1 MDAKASTHLCV
12 SPLLERDC
20 NGATSAA
27 PSAYM
32 IVVSGCVPGTMLALS
47 PSGTTIGRAGD
58 SGFQIDD
65 ITVSRRH
72 ALVAVDQEGNVWITD
87 QGSANGTLV
96 NGEAIPPHRSVR
108 LEDRDRVQLG
118 ARVVFK
124 VVRLDPHDE
133 RFQRDMFE
141 RTVRDTLTGLHHRAY
156 FLSQVGVLAE
166 RYASAGIGM
175 AVLMLDIDHFK
186 QINDRFGHVA
196 GDEVLREVATV
207 IREST
212 RAEDLV
218 ARYGGEEFVVALPV
232 SLATLAVQRA
242 ERIRAELAVR
252 TIDAGAHVVRLTA
265 SVGLSFNPPGWPRNE
280 RALIISADQALY
292 QAKARGRNRVVCAA
306 APAQPDSGR
315 TESSIL
321 VAMPAS

>member
-1 MDAKASTHLCV
+1 MRRFRHTG
-12 SPLLERDC
+12 R
-20 NGATSAA
+20 
-27 PSAYM
+27 
-32 IVVSGCVPGTMLALS
+32 SGLR
-47 PSGTTIGRAGD
+47 IG
-58 SGFQIDD
+58 
-65 ITVSRRH
+65 
-72 ALVAVDQEGNVWITD
+72 
-87 QGSANGTLV
+87 
-96 NGEAIPPHRSVR
+96 
-108 LEDRDRVQLG
+108 DRVQLG

-242 ERIRAELAVR
+242 ERIRAELAAR
-252 TIDAGAHVVRLTA
+252 TIDAGAHRRSLDCQRGTFVQPARLAAQRTGA
-265 SVGLSFNPPGWPRNE
+265 DHLGRSGPVPGQGTGTKPR
-280 RALIISADQALY
+280 RL
-292 QAKARGRNRVVCAA
+292 RGRA
-306 APAQPDSGR
+306 AQPDSGR